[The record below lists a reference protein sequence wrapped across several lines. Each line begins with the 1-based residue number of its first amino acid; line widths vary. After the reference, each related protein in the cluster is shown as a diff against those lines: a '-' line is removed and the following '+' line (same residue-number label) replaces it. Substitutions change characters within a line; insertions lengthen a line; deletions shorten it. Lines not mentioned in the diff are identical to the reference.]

1 MMENALKQPSVTS
14 NPQKRREGRDIILF
28 HAGFL
33 LIGLLAYFAAGSA
46 PGHAIFL
53 FLMSYNAGTAALS
66 LALGHMAW
74 FRAWSLTLLLSLM
87 LIGTELFLV
96 NEFASVVFTDSG
108 FPEVGRVPL
117 FMLLIW
123 TVPLT
128 IVVMLGR
135 QLAKVL
141 PRSLTYLG
149 VALLSAIVF
158 GVADLL
164 PSRIAIWYPQHVLAF
179 GNIAAYALS
188 ARIVLGVSTYSAWR
202 ITRYLNP
209 FWLPV
214 AAVAVMLTYTGA
226 LAFFYFVFE
235 RLLVL

>member
-1 MMENALKQPSVTS
+1 MESTLKNISVANQGES
-14 NPQKRREGRDIILF
+14 GHEGRDLILF
-28 HAGFL
+28 HMGFVL
-33 LIGLLAYFAAGSA
+33 VGLMAYWAAGAS

-53 FLMSYNAGTAALS
+53 FLMSYNIGSLTLS
-66 LALGHMAW
+66 IALGHQAW
-74 FRAWSLTLLLSLM
+74 LRAWSLTLLLSLM
-87 LIGTELFLV
+87 LIASELFLV

-123 TVPLT
+123 TLPLT
-128 IVVMLGR
+128 IIVMLGR

-158 GVADLL
+158 GIADLL

-179 GNIAAYALS
+179 GNVAAYALC
-188 ARIVLGVSTYSAWR
+188 ARIVLGVATYSAWR